1 MLEQQ
6 NLALA
11 QQYFSIKDE
20 NTQLHISN
28 TRYCNEL
35 KKAQDTC
42 FKYQAI
48 LQMLFTRLNHFI
60 DTYTPAV
67 CFPCTELGV

>member
-20 NTQLHISN
+20 ITQLHTSN

-35 KKAQDTC
+35 KKAQDAC
-42 FKYQAI
+42 FKYQTI
-48 LQMLFTRLNHFI
+48 FQMLFTQVNHFI
-60 DTYTPAV
+60 DTYSPSV
-67 CFPCTELGV
+67 CFPGTELGT

>member
-20 NTQLHISN
+20 TTQLHTSN

-48 LQMLFTRLNHFI
+48 FQMLFTRVNHFI
-60 DTYTPAV
+60 DTYSPTV
-67 CFPCTELGV
+67 CCPWVELGA